1 MSKEILKSN
10 EFVVEVWEN
19 TLNENGMVL
28 RSDIAEGWDM
38 ISGLVESVQSVGL
51 DSKEVIIDF
60 VENSDLDV
68 MRFFMDWKE
77 GSANRDLVIALGG
90 NYGLRFKNC
99 IVSDIVVSM
108 MNIESSSPLEVS
120 VVMSY
125 DDVEIVF
132 KTGSDKRRAGSV
144 E

>member
-1 MSKEILKSN
+1 MSKEILKSS
-10 EFVVEVWEN
+10 EFTVEVWEI
-19 TLNENGMVL
+19 TLGKNGEL
-28 RSDIAEGWDM
+28 SGGNIAEGWSM

-68 MRFFMDWKE
+68 MRFFMNWKGE
-77 GSANRDLVIALGG
+77 PANRDLIIALGG
-90 NYGLRFKNC
+90 NYGLRFINC
-99 IVSDIVVSM
+99 VVRDIVVSM

-120 VVMSY
+120 VVISY

-132 KTGSDKRRAGSV
+132 RTESDKRRAV
-144 E
+144 V

>member
-28 RSDIAEGWDM
+28 RSDIAEGWNM

-77 GSANRDLVIALGG
+77 GLANRDLVIALGG

-132 KTGSDKRRAGSV
+132 RTASDEGRSGSV